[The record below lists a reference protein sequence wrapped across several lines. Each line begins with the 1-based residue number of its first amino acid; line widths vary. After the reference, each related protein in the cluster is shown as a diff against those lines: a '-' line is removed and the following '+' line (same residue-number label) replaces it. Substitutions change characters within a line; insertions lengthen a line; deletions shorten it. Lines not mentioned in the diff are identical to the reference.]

1 MPALLKH
8 YWFNS
13 GLSVVLMWSL
23 AYSNAFNALWP
34 IFGTANQLLA
44 AMALLTVSAW
54 LLLRKRKNWFTLVP
68 AVFMV
73 ATTLVSLGILLTGYI
88 RKGNY
93 ILIAADVLL
102 LALSAGV
109 VALSLK
115 TFLKKRGPGEGLPA
129 A

>member
-1 MPALLKH
+1 
-8 YWFNS
+8 
-13 GLSVVLMWSL
+13 MWVL

-54 LLLRKRKNWFTLVP
+54 LLLRKRRNWFTLVP
-68 AVFMV
+68 AVFMI
-73 ATTLVSLGILLTGYI
+73 ATTLVSLGILLSGYI

-93 ILIAADVLL
+93 ILIAADLL
-102 LALSAGV
+102 LFALSAGV

-115 TFLKKRGPGEGLPA
+115 TFVRRRGALPS
-129 A
+129 

>member
-1 MPALLKH
+1 
-8 YWFNS
+8 
-13 GLSVVLMWSL
+13 MWSL

-73 ATTLVSLGILLTGYI
+73 VTTLVSLGILLTGYI

-109 VALSLK
+109 VTLALK
-115 TFLKKRGPGEGLPA
+115 TFLKRRGPGEVLPTG
-129 A
+129 